1 MASRW
6 QAGQSKTY
14 TDGPC
19 HSPTCPSLR
28 HVSIGVDRCW
38 VHESGVWRTNPGR
51 GLLLTA
57 RRQPEGTG
65 VMNSATRNPCGG
77 NQDHRRNKAPLL
89 SDVQKVGPPMRS
101 LSPYV
106 PARAALREG
115 VSFWNWLACPYHH
128 LLAPPLLPGDLLHDH
143 CFGSL

>member
-1 MASRW
+1 MMGRPIETEEAIQRPLEENSATGLW
-6 QAGQSKTY
+6 QAELNETY

-57 RRQPEGTG
+57 RRQPEGTE

-89 SDVQKVGPPMRS
+89 SDV
-101 LSPYV
+101 
-106 PARAALREG
+106 
-115 VSFWNWLACPYHH
+115 
-128 LLAPPLLPGDLLHDH
+128 
-143 CFGSL
+143 